1 MSDNLSYISR
11 KYWHHFVTCVCPRED
26 LLVQLGCLWEVSN
39 ASYMRLQRF
48 YKMMGSRIQGETP
61 NCFQALTPCPVSEC
75 LSGDSSV
82 STDMHLGTARLE
94 GLRYKQVKTQ
104 NLLVFSAPRSIKK
117 EGAGAVLRWQRNRMG
132 RPLSPSQIH
141 QKIIWMLYKFHKT
154 TSECWRRI
162 PGTQKGSPFSLKGGH
177 LYLLPP
183 SSLLCLTLLDLFGCS
198 GLWRTLRELIT
209 G

>member
-1 MSDNLSYISR
+1 MHLTWGYRDFIKWWGKDSRGKLQTVFRSSLLS
-11 KYWHHFVTCVCPRED
+11 
-26 LLVQLGCLWEVSN
+26 
-39 ASYMRLQRF
+39 
-48 YKMMGSRIQGETP
+48 
-61 NCFQALTPCPVSEC
+61 PVSEC

-117 EGAGAVLRWQRNRMG
+117 EGAGEVLRWQRNRMG
-132 RPLSPSQIH
+132 RPLCPPQIH

-154 TSECWRRI
+154 TSECWRRT